1 MEKLLPPSVWQYSYS
16 SVHRMAALVAKSRKG
31 FLEETGRRTAELLA
45 SIALLCDSASFNTRP
60 TDWCC
65 WAAATGVSSDSSEAG
80 VEGAKGDAGGQ
91 VAQVGGMQEAFGG
104 CKANK
109 QTN

>member
-45 SIALLCDSASFNTRP
+45 SIALLCDSASFNTSLTQCHCSHLWLLP
-60 TDWCC
+60 
-65 WAAATGVSSDSSEAG
+65 SSTSLSALR
-80 VEGAKGDAGGQ
+80 VKVPKGTPA
-91 VAQVGGMQEAFGG
+91 VR
-104 CKANK
+104 
-109 QTN
+109 